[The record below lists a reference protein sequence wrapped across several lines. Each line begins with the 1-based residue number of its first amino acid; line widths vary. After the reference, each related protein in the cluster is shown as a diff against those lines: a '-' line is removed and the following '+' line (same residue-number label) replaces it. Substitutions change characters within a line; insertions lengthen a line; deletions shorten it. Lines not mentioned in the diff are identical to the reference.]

1 MKHKFFSFILVAA
14 CAAAALS
21 CNKTAEEDF
30 SLAPDQE
37 RDVYL
42 TATMGYTPDTRAV
55 SVSGEAISCTWN
67 EGDQLDLALNGEVIT
82 KLTVTSVFGDRAMLS
97 GKVKGAYP
105 QGTQF
110 TLFYGGTSYMY
121 YGQSGTPES
130 AGLRGYLKAD
140 VTIAEQDNKTL
151 KLSAVTLEHQQAY
164 FELRFRFG
172 PDLIPVKT
180 LRVVNMGPD
189 TSTPDDPNDSTEVAG
204 KIVRSWELGA
214 DPEFNYF
221 GTGSNA
227 FAVSSVGTEAP
238 TTVYFAMRDNTEGT
252 GKLTYKFEVTGTNNV
267 TYTAHPKDMGTGP
280 IQNGRYY
287 SGEWILNKKAV
298 GGDYGGATLEE
309 PTGIAGLVYNG
320 EQQDL
325 ITAGM
330 LKDNVSEE
338 AGVGTKMKYY
348 VRYFAPNVITD
359 TSVPGPNVDGW
370 DDTLPQGKEPG
381 TYYIYYQVIGGD
393 YYESI
398 APAAIA
404 GNPVV
409 IDKRTVSITAPT
421 VITGLKYTGSAQAL
435 VNAGTVAD
443 KTDPEFFED
452 GLVMKY
458 FVKRFALD
466 YTPTSDDLAAP
477 STSATGWVSDV
488 PVGTNAAKYYVW
500 YKVDGN
506 AHYYDYSENNETVL
520 GPIMTP
526 IAAAEAV
533 VGNPVP
539 IEGLVYN
546 GVEQQLVL
554 PADAS
559 EGCKVYYLVTTSATL
574 VPTAESAATTDP
586 YSTGWVLPTDTEPA
600 KRAPK
605 EKNAGTYYVWT
616 KIVED
621 EGSHNYTD
629 APGISAAPVV
639 ALIDKAS
646 INAAEPAPKVVGDWT
661 FDNTEHVLTG
671 SAVGVTFISSSDN
684 NDALKEAI
692 PAQLYYKVNDGEW
705 TLYDTDNP
713 NLPKAINAGNYT
725 VKYKVEGGR
734 NFKSKAET
742 QLGTVVVSQANPF
755 TPPTGVT
762 FTAAVAQD
770 NWTYD
775 TNSKALLKTGASMTG
790 QNCVVDYKVT
800 NTNVM
805 PAVTSTGW
813 NTAIPTESNAGTYYV
828 WTRVTCSGTPDN
840 YVDAVYQTPAVV
852 AVAKATPTATVTSN
866 APLTYT
872 GTDQDLV
879 TCSAVT
885 ATCSVKYYVTDSS
898 TASAS
903 TDENDW
909 KTTAQGKNS
918 GNYYVWY
925 KIVGNS
931 NYYNVDP
938 VKITEAVEIKKA
950 TLTAT
955 ADNKSREYNTA
966 NPEFTVTVTGFV
978 NGETAITAAGYV
990 APTASCTATQT
1001 SAVNTYPITVS
1012 GGSASNYEFNYV
1024 AGTLTI
1030 TAAAA
1035 SATVT
1040 AVSPLTYDATEKE
1053 LVTCTDVVGGT
1064 VKYKVTTTDSET
1076 APPEGEWATDIPKAT
1091 NAGTYYVWYMIE
1103 GDTNHSDKAATKVSV
1118 TIDKAAATLT
1128 LAPTALNFESGDAVD
1143 SSKEIIVTTN
1153 VVANSGNLTVESS
1166 DSSIAEA
1173 TISGTTVTVKR
1184 ITDAE
1189 VSTPITIT
1197 VKAKDSNHTETT
1209 AECTVT
1215 MEAAAVAFV
1224 LDLSTVEE
1232 DSTPVVVADG
1242 YTITGTLGNNRQ
1254 ISIAGGATVTL
1265 DNVSINAGG
1274 AFTTGNHAGIT
1285 CEGLATIILKDG
1297 TSNTVKGF
1305 ANTYPGIY
1313 VPSGVTLVIQG
1324 NTGVLTAS
1332 SNGNAAG
1339 IGAGNGTA
1347 CGNIMIQGGTITA
1360 TGGENA
1366 AGIGGAS
1373 NGNCGYIELNGGTIT
1388 ANGGANA
1395 AGIGCG
1401 NGSGCGEITITTTVT
1416 KVTATKGSD
1425 APYSIGLGV
1434 GSTGCGTITIG
1445 GTEYYKNGAPV
1456 DEAAATYLG
1465 QATITY
1471 PAP

>member
-1 MKHKFFSFILVAA
+1 MKHKLFSFILVAA

-67 EGDQLDLALNGEVIT
+67 EGDQLDLALDGEVIT

-189 TSTPDDPNDSTEVAG
+189 TSTPVEGDSTEVAG

-252 GKLTYKFEVTGTNNV
+252 GKLTYQFEVTDPSNR

-287 SGEWILNKKAV
+287 SGEWILDKKAV
-298 GGDYGGATLEE
+298 ADGATLVE

-338 AGVGTKMKYY
+338 AGVGTEMKYF
-348 VRYFAPNVITD
+348 VRYFEPNVITD
-359 TSVPGPNVDGW
+359 TSAPAA
-370 DDTLPQGKEPG
+370 DDPAWTSTLPQGKEPG

-393 YYESI
+393 YYESVD
-398 APAAIA
+398 PAAIA

-409 IDKRTVSITAPT
+409 IEKRTVSITDPT

-458 FVKRFALD
+458 FVKSFALD
-466 YTPTSDDLAAP
+466 HTPTSEDLAAP

-616 KIVED
+616 RIVED

-646 INAAEPAPKVVGDWT
+646 INVAEPAPKVVGNWT

-755 TPPTGVT
+755 SNFPPNNEPF

-800 NTNVM
+800 NTDDM

-840 YVDAVYQTPAVV
+840 YVDAVYQTPAEVT
-852 AVAKATPTATVTSN
+852 VAKATPTATVTSN

-955 ADNKSREYNTA
+955 ANNQSREYNTA
-966 NPEFTVTVTGFV
+966 NPEFTVTVSGFV
-978 NGETAITAAGYV
+978 NGEDASSAAGYV

-1001 SAVNTYPITVS
+1001 SAVGTYPITVS
-1012 GGSASNYEFNYV
+1012 GGSAINYEFNYV

-1040 AVSPLTYDATEKE
+1040 AVSPLTYDATEKG

-1076 APPEGEWATDIPKAT
+1076 APNEGEWATDIPKAA

-1103 GDTNHSDKAATKVSV
+1103 GDTNHSDKAATKVEGVSIAKANP
-1118 TIDKAAATLT
+1118 TITAPAALVPTYSSNGAQNLVSAGTSEHGSFTYSTTQDGTYSATIPQGTDAGTYTVWYKFTGDANHNDIDATQVEGVSIAKAAAIVTLD
-1128 LAPTALNFESGDAVD
+1128 PTELSFTSGDPVN
-1143 SSKEIIVTTN
+1143 SSKEINVTTN
-1153 VVANSGNLTVESS
+1153 VVANSENLTVESTAS
-1166 DSSIAEA
+1166 SSIAEVS
-1173 TISGTTVTVKR
+1173 ISGTTVTVKR
-1184 ITDAE
+1184 ITTEA
-1189 VSTPITIT
+1189 VSSLTIT
-1197 VKAKDSNHTETT
+1197 VKAKDSNHTEESAT
-1209 AECTVT
+1209 CTVT
-1215 MEAAAVAFV
+1215 M
-1224 LDLSTVEE
+1224 D
-1232 DSTPVVVADG
+1232 
-1242 YTITGTLGNNRQ
+1242 
-1254 ISIAGGATVTL
+1254 
-1265 DNVSINAGG
+1265 
-1274 AFTTGNHAGIT
+1274 
-1285 CEGLATIILKDG
+1285 
-1297 TSNTVKGF
+1297 
-1305 ANTYPGIY
+1305 
-1313 VPSGVTLVIQG
+1313 
-1324 NTGVLTAS
+1324 
-1332 SNGNAAG
+1332 
-1339 IGAGNGTA
+1339 
-1347 CGNIMIQGGTITA
+1347 
-1360 TGGENA
+1360 
-1366 AGIGGAS
+1366 
-1373 NGNCGYIELNGGTIT
+1373 
-1388 ANGGANA
+1388 ANGGP
-1395 AGIGCG
+1395 G
-1401 NGSGCGEITITTTVT
+1401 
-1416 KVTATKGSD
+1416 
-1425 APYSIGLGV
+1425 
-1434 GSTGCGTITIG
+1434 
-1445 GTEYYKNGAPV
+1445 
-1456 DEAAATYLG
+1456 
-1465 QATITY
+1465 
-1471 PAP
+1471 